1 MPFVSSHWRVLKNG
15 DPHYL
20 LLHATSMTKFYDLA
34 LYGYN
39 YVPFW
44 LVSKDMFAMFTVLCV
59 FVCLIAMVFAL
70 DNLENKPYFL
80 LSLQNSLLSRRVECK
95 YIILNLI
102 TMTQW
107 NVIILRTKILWH
119 HAFVRFAWWRL
130 TPLHSTLF
138 HLYRGGEF
146 YWWRKLEDPEKTTDL
161 PQVTDKLDHIMLYT
175 PSWSRFELTTSVVIG
190 TDCIDSCKSNS
201 YTIMATTTPAIVR
214 VVDLQF
220 FTVVLVYLNSN
231 LLQLTLKGVIYITI

>member
-20 LLHATSMTKFYDLA
+20 LLHATSMTKFCDLA
-34 LYGYN
+34 LYEYN

-44 LVSKDMFAMFTVLCV
+44 LVSKDMFAMFTVLYV

-95 YIILNLI
+95 YIILNLT

-107 NVIILRTKILWH
+107 NVIIWRTKNSLTSCLCSVCLMEIN
-119 HAFVRFAWWRL
+119 ATSFNTISFISWWWVL
-130 TPLHSTLF
+130 LV
-138 HLYRGGEF
+138 
-146 YWWRKLEDPEKTTDL
+146 EKTGG
-161 PQVTDKLDHIMLYT
+161 PG
-175 PSWSRFELTTSVVIG
+175 E
-190 TDCIDSCKSNS
+190 N
-201 YTIMATTTPAIVR
+201 
-214 VVDLQF
+214 
-220 FTVVLVYLNSN
+220 
-231 LLQLTLKGVIYITI
+231 